1 MRPCGASEGRWQAM
15 AFGKKGKKGDPAPG
29 GPVEGSPEDADELSG
44 SMFAEEEPAAEDA
57 ITAGLQ
63 AEEKAAASAD
73 PTSGNLLNMFQTT
86 QIEQDDLSAILEL
99 AGEVELDDLL
109 EDLHTVA
116 AAMGINA
123 GEEYEAA

>member
-1 MRPCGASEGRWQAM
+1 M
-15 AFGKKGKKGDPAPG
+15 AFGKKGKKGDPAPAG
-29 GPVEGSPEDADELSG
+29 AAEDTPEDADELSS

-63 AEEKAAASAD
+63 AEEKAASAD
-73 PTSGNLLNMFQTT
+73 PTSSDLLNMFQTT
-86 QIEQDDLSAILEL
+86 QIEQEDLSAILEL

-116 AAMGINA
+116 AAIGINA